1 MRRRTNRTALQ
12 VACAVATAIA
22 AHGASAGIITDGFV
36 VVDADFNQHD
46 VPIGPNDTNTGPD
59 LGVFSLSSG
68 PTGTTLIVDGGSR
81 LTTGRLVTG
90 STPSG
95 APAQITISGAGS
107 TIELLGAQQAGRS
120 AIDFASQGT
129 STLTISGGGQ
139 LTFSPTASAC
149 TQTSQ
154 FGVGPICTVVNIG
167 NAAGSTATVVVTG
180 AGSRLDLDPENL
192 DPDTFHIT
200 QIGGAVVTQSGFGTP
215 GGSSLATVS
224 VLNGATF
231 ETDFASVAPAVSRD
245 GNTGTESVTSLV
257 TISGTGSTW
266 NSNGIVIGNRV
277 DPDGVPVPPTA
288 PQVSGTVIVANGGVI
303 NSDVNVYA
311 DGVLGGNGTLVG
323 TIYNSGGVV
332 SPGLSPGVLTIVG
345 DFLMDAGQLLIEIAG
360 LGAGEFDL
368 LDVSGLIDIT
378 GGEILLSF
386 LDGFAFT
393 PGQVLP
399 FLTAGAGISIGAD
412 MTFAFSGVPDDFTLE
427 LDRTSGTLITR
438 LVSVPEPSTLGLLA
452 IGVAALCLGAA
463 HRRAARGKRSIA
475 EL

>member
-1 MRRRTNRTALQ
+1 
-12 VACAVATAIA
+12 
-22 AHGASAGIITDGFV
+22 V

-200 QIGGAVVTQSGFGTP
+200 QIGGAVVTQSGFGT
-215 GGSSLATVS
+215 L
-224 VLNGATF
+224 
-231 ETDFASVAPAVSRD
+231 
-245 GNTGTESVTSLV
+245 
-257 TISGTGSTW
+257 
-266 NSNGIVIGNRV
+266 
-277 DPDGVPVPPTA
+277 
-288 PQVSGTVIVANGGVI
+288 
-303 NSDVNVYA
+303 
-311 DGVLGGNGTLVG
+311 
-323 TIYNSGGVV
+323 
-332 SPGLSPGVLTIVG
+332 
-345 DFLMDAGQLLIEIAG
+345 AG

-412 MTFAFSGVPDDFTLE
+412 VTFAFSGVPDDFTLE